1 MIGLK
6 RGLVKLEPYQEKWR
20 NEAKQTIADL
30 KSLLGDTA
38 VDIQHIGSTAIPAIH
53 AKPIIDIA
61 VGVCDLKDII
71 PFIPLLEN
79 HNYIYR
85 GQDAAEQILFVKG
98 DFERDIRTHHVHVV
112 RWNGSQWNNYLNFRD
127 YLNTFP
133 EKAMV
138 YDACKRRLA
147 GKFPKDRKRYTEGK
161 QEMISKYLSEAELW
175 KSNRKKSLD
184 KQSVE

>member
-85 GQDAAEQILFVKG
+85 GQDAAEQILFVKPKKTLL
-98 DFERDIRTHHVHVV
+98 RTLPYAEVC
-112 RWNGSQWNNYLNFRD
+112 G
-127 YLNTFP
+127 
-133 EKAMV
+133 
-138 YDACKRRLA
+138 KRRFL
-147 GKFPKDRKRYTEGK
+147 KVLRR
-161 QEMISKYLSEAELW
+161 
-175 KSNRKKSLD
+175 
-184 KQSVE
+184 